1 MPASGMVFSELP
13 CACGDSVRVAVRTA
27 ADDDLRSLLEQG
39 FRVVLVPEHRSVEGS
54 TVGGL
59 FTPDYWNWSM
69 FKRVSEKAGKEIS
82 PGTLSVYNDPGHPL
96 FDGFP
101 NEGRSSWQ
109 WWNIC
114 RNSRPLVMDGLPGYL
129 PVLQVIDNVE
139 RGHKLGI
146 VAEFSVGNGSL
157 LVCMTDLK
165 AVADTPEGAAFAASV
180 MHYAAS
186 EDFSP
191 SYRLEWDELLQ
202 LLYGDREE
210 SDIQGVE
217 NQTDYSAF

>member
-1 MPASGMVFSELP
+1 M
-13 CACGDSVRVAVRTA
+13 
-27 ADDDLRSLLEQG
+27 
-39 FRVVLVPEHRSVEGS
+39 
-54 TVGGL
+54 
-59 FTPDYWNWSM
+59 
-69 FKRVSEKAGKEIS
+69 
-82 PGTLSVYNDPGHPL
+82 
-96 FDGFP
+96 
-101 NEGRSSWQ
+101 
-109 WWNIC
+109 
-114 RNSRPLVMDGLPGYL
+114 
-129 PVLQVIDNVE
+129 LQVIDNVE

-146 VAEFSVGNGSL
+146 MAEFSVGNGSL